1 LRDTGLSLERHAGGG
16 LVGVPLGGRLA
27 ELTVLLVIEA
37 ISLYV
42 SPGDLEAE
50 PFNAE
55 AFAIRWFA
63 KRLGGPR

>member
-1 LRDTGLSLERHAGGG
+1 
-16 LVGVPLGGRLA
+16 
-27 ELTVLLVIEA
+27 VLPVIEA

-42 SPGDLEAE
+42 SSGDLEAE

-55 AFAIRWFA
+55 AFAVRWFA